1 MKVKE
6 SYYGLVL
13 RHFLK
18 YPNEMLNAMN
28 DDDCEEEYEKIVSNA
43 AWSENFYVRKN
54 RSFTT
59 FFNSKCVV
67 KPKKELVL

>member
-6 SYYGLVL
+6 SYYRLVL

-28 DDDCEEEYEKIVSNA
+28 DDFEEKYEKIVSNA
-43 AWSENFYVRKN
+43 AWSENFYV
-54 RSFTT
+54 
-59 FFNSKCVV
+59 
-67 KPKKELVL
+67 

>member
-6 SYYGLVL
+6 SYYRLVL

-18 YPNEMLNAMN
+18 YPNEMLNTMN

-43 AWSENFYVRKN
+43 AWSENFH
-54 RSFTT
+54 
-59 FFNSKCVV
+59 
-67 KPKKELVL
+67 L